1 MMQLKPVCEEIYQ
14 EMVSEVYVSRQID
27 LSATSRVTYCFKVC
41 MDYWNRLKEQLR
53 SYTFANEE
61 EEIWFYKSLKP
72 KFTSLIEYY
81 TFVYHALLFMPSL
94 GEDDMQV
101 FWNKEKDKIEQF
113 YSKNAAFCQYYK
125 SGNTS
130 QDQMYFLRSNAIDCF
145 NCHNKLYDTDA
156 EMVTTHGHLV
166 STLLALDMY
175 DAYIQQEAKKVND
188 RISL

>member
-1 MMQLKPVCEEIYQ
+1 MQLKPVCEEIYQ

-53 SYTFANEE
+53 SYTFASEE
-61 EEIWFYKSLKP
+61 EEIWFFKSLKP

-81 TFVYHALLFMPSL
+81 TFVYHGLLFMPAL
-94 GEDDMQV
+94 AEDDMQA
-101 FWNKEKDKIEQF
+101 FWNKEKDKIKQF

-130 QDQMYFLRSNAIDCF
+130 LDQLYFLRSNAIDCL
-145 NCHNKLYDTDA
+145 NCYNKLYDTDA
-156 EMVTTHGHLV
+156 QMVTTHGHLV
-166 STLLALDMY
+166 STLLAYDMY
-175 DAYIQQEAKKVND
+175 DAYLQQEAKKVDD